1 MVRLCVI
8 WATFL
13 IACHRFPSYRR
24 PAYTWSSAMFDFVR
38 RNTRILQLI
47 LVLLIL
53 PSFVLVG
60 MEGYSQFTDNA
71 GTVAKVGKQ
80 KVSQQEWDNAH
91 RNFVERQR
99 SQRPDLDMS
108 LFDRPE
114 VKQQSLDALIRE
126 YVLLMAAN
134 DQHLAVPAGRIMRI
148 FANDPQFA
156 ALRNP
161 DGTVNKALLEARGM
175 TPLQLET
182 MLRQELTVAQVLGG
196 VQASS
201 HGSQASTRAA
211 VDALFQVRDVQ
222 WQKFEPKAYMAQL
235 APTAEQLQAF
245 YKDPANA
252 VWLTTPEQAD
262 VQYVVLDLDTLKAR
276 VSVSE
281 DDLRRS
287 YKENIQRY
295 STPEERRASH
305 ILIKAEASATAEQK
319 KAARAKAE
327 QLLAQLQ
334 KNPAQ
339 FAELARKNSDDPGS
353 GANGGDLDFFGRGDM
368 VKPFEDAAYGLKP
381 GQLSGIVESEF
392 GFHIIQLTAVRGGE
406 TKPFETVRAEI
417 EDDAR
422 KQLAQRQYAEAA
434 EKFTNMV
441 YEQSDSLQPVA
452 DELKLTVQVANGV
465 LRQPIGQEQGVMANR
480 RLLDTLFDATN
491 RAKGHNTEAVEVGT
505 NKLVSARIVKYRP
518 AALMPF
524 EQAQAQVRERWIKAQ
539 ALKAARADA
548 EQKMALGKQSPEK
561 VAMPAAVQM
570 SRRTMFAQP
579 AAVLDAALR
588 VPEKQLP
595 AWTVVSLGDE
605 GVALLKVNKVVP
617 LEVKPEELKEMQ
629 AQFSGYWA
637 RAEADAYYRALKREY
652 KVEYLNEGK
661 KVVEKATT
669 AQKSASAL

>member
-1 MVRLCVI
+1 
-8 WATFL
+8 
-13 IACHRFPSYRR
+13 
-24 PAYTWSSAMFDFVR
+24 MFDFVR

-319 KAARAKAE
+319 KTARAKAE

-406 TKPFETVRAEI
+406 TKPFEVVRAEI

-452 DELKLTVQVANGV
+452 DELKLTVQTANGV

>member
-1 MVRLCVI
+1 
-8 WATFL
+8 
-13 IACHRFPSYRR
+13 
-24 PAYTWSSAMFDFVR
+24 MFEFVR

-60 MEGYSQFTDNA
+60 MEGYSQFTDGA

-99 SQRPDLDMS
+99 SQRPDLDIS
-108 LFDRPE
+108 LFDQPE

-134 DQHLAVPAGRIMRI
+134 DQHLTVPAGRIMRI

-175 TPLQLET
+175 SPLQLET

-196 VQASS
+196 VQMSS
-201 HGSQASTRAA
+201 HGAQQSTRAA

-222 WQKFEPKAYMAQL
+222 WVKFEPKAYMAQL
-235 APTAEQLQAF
+235 NPTAEQLQAF

-252 VWLTTPEQAD
+252 AWLTTPEQAD

-276 VSVSE
+276 VSVS
-281 DDLRRS
+281 DDELRRS

-305 ILIKAEASATAEQK
+305 ILIKAEASASADEK

-353 GANGGDLDFFGRGDM
+353 GANGGDLDFFARGDM

-381 GQLSGIVESEF
+381 GQISGLVESEF
-392 GFHIIQLTAVRGGE
+392 GFHIIQLTGVRGGE
-406 TKPFETVRAEI
+406 TKPFEAVRAEI

-452 DELKLTVQVANGV
+452 DELKLPVQTANGV
-465 LRQPIGQEQGVMANR
+465 LRQPGSKDQGDLSNR

-491 RAKGHNTEAVEVGT
+491 RSKGHNTEAVEVGT

-524 EQAQAQVRERWIKAQ
+524 DQAQAQVRERWMTAQ

-548 EQKMALGKQSPEK
+548 EQKMALWKQSPEK
-561 VAMPAAVQM
+561 ATLPAAVQM
-570 SRRTMFAQP
+570 SRRTVFAQP

-588 VPEKQLP
+588 VPEAQLP

-629 AQFSGYWA
+629 AQFGGYWA

-661 KVVEKATT
+661 SVVEKAT
-669 AQKSASAL
+669 AVQKSASAL

>member
-1 MVRLCVI
+1 
-8 WATFL
+8 
-13 IACHRFPSYRR
+13 
-24 PAYTWSSAMFDFVR
+24 MFEFVR

-60 MEGYSQFTDNA
+60 MEGYSQFTDGA

-99 SQRPDLDMS
+99 SQRPDLDIS
-108 LFDRPE
+108 LFDQPE

-134 DQHLAVPAGRIMRI
+134 DQHLTVPAGRIMRI

-175 TPLQLET
+175 SPLQLET

-196 VQASS
+196 VQMSS
-201 HGSQASTRAA
+201 HGAQQSTRAA

-222 WQKFEPKAYMAQL
+222 WVKFEPKAYMAQL
-235 APTAEQLQAF
+235 NPTAAQLQAF

-252 VWLTTPEQAD
+252 AWLTTPEQAD

-276 VSVSE
+276 VSVS
-281 DDLRRS
+281 DDELRRS

-305 ILIKAEASATAEQK
+305 ILIKAEASASADEK

-353 GANGGDLDFFGRGDM
+353 GANGGDLDFFARGDM

-381 GQLSGIVESEF
+381 GQISGLVESEF
-392 GFHIIQLTAVRGGE
+392 GFHIIQLTGVRGGE
-406 TKPFETVRAEI
+406 TKPFEAVRAEI

-452 DELKLTVQVANGV
+452 DELKLPVQTANGV
-465 LRQPIGQEQGVMANR
+465 LRQPGSKDQGDLSNR

-491 RAKGHNTEAVEVGT
+491 RSKGHNTEAVEVGT

-524 EQAQAQVRERWIKAQ
+524 DQAQAQVRERWMTAQ

-548 EQKMALGKQSPEK
+548 EQKMALWKESPEK
-561 VAMPAAVQM
+561 AALPAAVQM
-570 SRRTMFAQP
+570 SRRTVFAQP

-588 VPEKQLP
+588 VPEAQLP
-595 AWTVVSLGDE
+595 AWTMVSLGDE

-629 AQFSGYWA
+629 AQFGGYWA

-661 KVVEKATT
+661 SVVEKATA

>member
-1 MVRLCVI
+1 
-8 WATFL
+8 
-13 IACHRFPSYRR
+13 
-24 PAYTWSSAMFDFVR
+24 MFEFVR

-60 MEGYSQFTDNA
+60 MEGYSQFTDGA

-99 SQRPDLDMS
+99 SQRPDLDIS
-108 LFDRPE
+108 LFDQPE

-134 DQHLAVPAGRIMRI
+134 DQHLTVPAGRIMRI

-175 TPLQLET
+175 SPLQLET

-196 VQASS
+196 VQMSS
-201 HGSQASTRAA
+201 HGAQQSTRAA

-222 WQKFEPKAYMAQL
+222 WVKFEPKAYMAQL
-235 APTAEQLQAF
+235 NPTAEQLQAF

-252 VWLTTPEQAD
+252 AWLTTPEQAD

-276 VSVSE
+276 VSVS
-281 DDLRRS
+281 DDELRRS

-305 ILIKAEASATAEQK
+305 ILIKAEASASADEK

-353 GANGGDLDFFGRGDM
+353 GANGGDLDFFARGDM

-381 GQLSGIVESEF
+381 GQISGLVESEF
-392 GFHIIQLTAVRGGE
+392 GFHIIQLTGVRGGE
-406 TKPFETVRAEI
+406 TKPFEAVRAEI

-452 DELKLTVQVANGV
+452 DELKLPVQTANGV
-465 LRQPIGQEQGVMANR
+465 LRQPGSKDQGDLSNR

-491 RAKGHNTEAVEVGT
+491 RSKGHNTEAVEVGT

-524 EQAQAQVRERWIKAQ
+524 DQAQALVRERWMTAQ
-539 ALKAARADA
+539 ALKAAHPALQLVTPGIRPAGSDA
-548 EQKMALGKQSPEK
+548 VIS
-561 VAMPAAVQM
+561 
-570 SRRTMFAQP
+570 S
-579 AAVLDAALR
+579 
-588 VPEKQLP
+588 
-595 AWTVVSLGDE
+595 
-605 GVALLKVNKVVP
+605 
-617 LEVKPEELKEMQ
+617 
-629 AQFSGYWA
+629 
-637 RAEADAYYRALKREY
+637 
-652 KVEYLNEGK
+652 
-661 KVVEKATT
+661 
-669 AQKSASAL
+669 

>member
-1 MVRLCVI
+1 
-8 WATFL
+8 
-13 IACHRFPSYRR
+13 
-24 PAYTWSSAMFDFVR
+24 MFEFVR

-60 MEGYSQFTDNA
+60 MEGYSQFTDGA

-99 SQRPDLDMS
+99 SQRPDLDIS
-108 LFDRPE
+108 LFDQPE

-134 DQHLAVPAGRIMRI
+134 DQHLTVPAGRIMRI

-175 TPLQLET
+175 SPLQLET

-196 VQASS
+196 VQMSS
-201 HGSQASTRAA
+201 HGAQQSTRAA

-222 WQKFEPKAYMAQL
+222 WVKFEPKAYMAQL
-235 APTAEQLQAF
+235 NPTAEQLQAF

-252 VWLTTPEQAD
+252 AWLTTPEQAD

-276 VSVSE
+276 VSVS
-281 DDLRRS
+281 DDELRRS

-305 ILIKAEASATAEQK
+305 ILIKAEASASADEK

-334 KNPAQ
+334 KSPAQ

-353 GANGGDLDFFGRGDM
+353 GANGGDLDFFARGDK
-368 VKPFEDAAYGLKP
+368 VKPFEEAAYGLKP
-381 GQLSGIVESEF
+381 GQISGLVESEF
-392 GFHIIQLTAVRGGE
+392 GFHIIQLTGVRGGE
-406 TKPFETVRAEI
+406 TKPFEAVRAEI

-452 DELKLTVQVANGV
+452 DELKLPVQTANGV
-465 LRQPIGQEQGVMANR
+465 LRQPGSKDQGDLSNR

-491 RAKGHNTEAVEVGT
+491 RSKGHNTEAVEVGT

-524 EQAQAQVRERWIKAQ
+524 DQAQAQVRERWMTAQ

-548 EQKMALGKQSPEK
+548 EQKMALWKQSPEK
-561 VAMPAAVQM
+561 AALPAAVQM
-570 SRRTMFAQP
+570 SRRTVFAQP

-588 VPEKQLP
+588 VPEAQLP

-629 AQFSGYWA
+629 AQFGGYWA

-661 KVVEKATT
+661 NVVEKATA

>member
-1 MVRLCVI
+1 
-8 WATFL
+8 
-13 IACHRFPSYRR
+13 
-24 PAYTWSSAMFDFVR
+24 MFDFVR

-108 LFDRPE
+108 LFDLPE

-134 DQHLAVPAGRIMRI
+134 DQHLTVPAGRIMRI

-175 TPLQLET
+175 SPLQLET

-196 VQASS
+196 VQMSS
-201 HGSQASTRAA
+201 HGSQLSTRAA

-222 WQKFEPKAYMAQL
+222 WVKFEPKAYVAQL
-235 APTAEQLQAF
+235 NPTAEQLQAF

-252 VWLTTPEQAD
+252 AWLTTPEQAD

-281 DDLRRS
+281 DELRRS

-305 ILIKAEASATAEQK
+305 ILVKAEASASAAEK

-334 KNPAQ
+334 KDPKQ

-368 VKPFEDAAYGLKP
+368 VKPFEDAAYALKP
-381 GQLSGIVESEF
+381 GQLSGVVESEF

-406 TKPFETVRAEI
+406 TQPFEAVRAEI

-452 DELKLTVQVANGV
+452 DELKLTVQTANGV
-465 LRQPIGQEQGVMANR
+465 LRQPGAKAQGDLSNR
-480 RLLDTLFDATN
+480 RLLETLFDPAN

-524 EQAQAQVRERWIKAQ
+524 EQAQAQVRERWMTAQ

-548 EQKMALGKQSPEK
+548 EQKMALWKQSPEK
-561 VAMPAAVQM
+561 AALPAAVQM
-570 SRRTMFAQP
+570 SRRTVFAQP

-652 KVEYLNEGK
+652 KAEYLNEGK
-661 KVVEKATT
+661 NVVEKATA

>member
-1 MVRLCVI
+1 M
-8 WATFL
+8 
-13 IACHRFPSYRR
+13 
-24 PAYTWSSAMFDFVR
+24 
-38 RNTRILQLI
+38 Q
-47 LVLLIL
+47 
-53 PSFVLVG
+53 
-60 MEGYSQFTDNA
+60 
-71 GTVAKVGKQ
+71 
-80 KVSQQEWDNAH
+80 
-91 RNFVERQR
+91 
-99 SQRPDLDMS
+99 
-108 LFDRPE
+108 
-114 VKQQSLDALIRE
+114 
-126 YVLLMAAN
+126 
-134 DQHLAVPAGRIMRI
+134 
-148 FANDPQFA
+148 
-156 ALRNP
+156 
-161 DGTVNKALLEARGM
+161 
-175 TPLQLET
+175 
-182 MLRQELTVAQVLGG
+182 
-196 VQASS
+196 
-201 HGSQASTRAA
+201 STRAA

-222 WQKFEPKAYMAQL
+222 WVKFEPKAYMAQL
-235 APTAEQLQAF
+235 NPTAEQLQAF

-252 VWLTTPEQAD
+252 AWLTTPEQAD

-276 VSVSE
+276 VSVS
-281 DDLRRS
+281 DDELRRS

-305 ILIKAEASATAEQK
+305 ILIKAEASASADEK

-353 GANGGDLDFFGRGDM
+353 GANGGDLDFFARGDM
-368 VKPFEDAAYGLKP
+368 VKPFEEAAYGLKP
-381 GQLSGIVESEF
+381 GQISGLVESEF
-392 GFHIIQLTAVRGGE
+392 GFHIIQLTGVRGGE
-406 TKPFETVRAEI
+406 TKPFEAVRAEI

-452 DELKLTVQVANGV
+452 DELKLPVQTANGV
-465 LRQPIGQEQGVMANR
+465 LRQPGSKDQGDLSNR

-491 RAKGHNTEAVEVGT
+491 RSKGHNTEAVEVGT
-505 NKLVSARIVKYRP
+505 NKLLSARIVKYRP

-524 EQAQAQVRERWIKAQ
+524 DQAQAQVRERWMTAQ

-548 EQKMALGKQSPEK
+548 EQKMALWKQSPEK
-561 VAMPAAVQM
+561 AALPAAVQM
-570 SRRTMFAQP
+570 SRRTVFAQP

-588 VPEKQLP
+588 VPEAQLP

-629 AQFSGYWA
+629 AQFGGYWA

-661 KVVEKATT
+661 NVVEKATA

>member
-1 MVRLCVI
+1 
-8 WATFL
+8 
-13 IACHRFPSYRR
+13 
-24 PAYTWSSAMFDFVR
+24 MFEFVR

-60 MEGYSQFTDNA
+60 MEGYSQFTDGA

-99 SQRPDLDMS
+99 SQRPDLDIS
-108 LFDRPE
+108 LFDQPE

-134 DQHLAVPAGRIMRI
+134 DQHLTVPAGRIMRI

-175 TPLQLET
+175 SPLQLET

-196 VQASS
+196 VQMSS
-201 HGSQASTRAA
+201 HGAQQSTRAA

-222 WQKFEPKAYMAQL
+222 WVKFEPKAYMAQL
-235 APTAEQLQAF
+235 NPTAEQLQAF

-252 VWLTTPEQAD
+252 AWLTTPEQAD

-276 VSVSE
+276 VSVS
-281 DDLRRS
+281 DDELRRS

-305 ILIKAEASATAEQK
+305 ILIKAEASASADEK

-353 GANGGDLDFFGRGDM
+353 GANGGDLDFFARGDM
-368 VKPFEDAAYGLKP
+368 VKPFEEAAYGLKP
-381 GQLSGIVESEF
+381 GQISGLVESEF
-392 GFHIIQLTAVRGGE
+392 GFHIIQLTGVRGGE
-406 TKPFETVRAEI
+406 TKPFEAVRAEI

-452 DELKLTVQVANGV
+452 DELKLPVQTANGV
-465 LRQPIGQEQGVMANR
+465 LRQPGSKDQGDLSNR

-491 RAKGHNTEAVEVGT
+491 RSKGHNTEAVEVGT

-524 EQAQAQVRERWIKAQ
+524 DQAQAQVRERWMTAQ

-548 EQKMALGKQSPEK
+548 EQKMALWKQSPEK
-561 VAMPAAVQM
+561 AALPAAVQM
-570 SRRTMFAQP
+570 SRRTVFAQP
-579 AAVLDAALR
+579 AAVLNAALR
-588 VPEKQLP
+588 VPEAQLP

-629 AQFSGYWA
+629 AQFGGYWA

-661 KVVEKATT
+661 SVVEKATA

>member
-1 MVRLCVI
+1 
-8 WATFL
+8 
-13 IACHRFPSYRR
+13 
-24 PAYTWSSAMFDFVR
+24 MFEFVR

-60 MEGYSQFTDNA
+60 MEGYSQFTDGA

-99 SQRPDLDMS
+99 SQRPDLDLS
-108 LFDRPE
+108 LFDQPS
-114 VKQQSLDALIRE
+114 VKQQSLDALVRE

-134 DQHLAVPAGRIMRI
+134 DQHLTVPAGRIMRI

-161 DGTVNKALLEARGM
+161 DGSVNKALLEARGM
-175 TPLQLET
+175 SPLQLET
-182 MLRQELTVAQVLGG
+182 MLRQELTVSQVLGG
-196 VQASS
+196 VQVSS
-201 HGSQASTRAA
+201 HGAQLSTRAA

-222 WQKFEPKAYMAQL
+222 WMKFEPKAYMAQL
-235 APTAEQLQAF
+235 NPTAEQLQAF

-252 VWLTTPEQAD
+252 AWLTTPEQAD
-262 VQYVVLDLDTLKAR
+262 VQYLVLDLDTLKAR

-281 DDLRRS
+281 DELRRS

-305 ILIKAEASATAEQK
+305 ILIKAEASASAEQK

-368 VKPFEDAAYGLKP
+368 VKQFEDAAYALKP
-381 GQLSGIVESEF
+381 GQLSGLVESEF
-392 GFHIIQLTAVRGGE
+392 GFHIIQLTGVRGGE
-406 TKPFETVRAEI
+406 TKPFESVRAEI

-452 DELKLTVQVANGV
+452 DELKLQIQTANGV
-465 LRQPIGQEQGVMANR
+465 LRQPGTKDQGALSNR
-480 RLLDTLFDATN
+480 RLLDTLFDPAN
-491 RAKGHNTEAVEVGT
+491 RGKGHNTEAVEVGT

-524 EQAQAQVRERWIKAQ
+524 DQAQALVRERWMTAQ

-548 EQKMALGKQSPEK
+548 EQKMALWKQSPEK
-561 VAMPAAVQM
+561 ASLPAATQM
-570 SRRTMFAQP
+570 SRRTVFAQP

-661 KVVEKATT
+661 SVADKAAA

>member
-1 MVRLCVI
+1 
-8 WATFL
+8 
-13 IACHRFPSYRR
+13 
-24 PAYTWSSAMFDFVR
+24 MFEFVR

-60 MEGYSQFTDNA
+60 MEGYSQFTDGA

-99 SQRPDLDMS
+99 SQRPDLDIS
-108 LFDRPE
+108 LFDQPE

-134 DQHLAVPAGRIMRI
+134 DQHLTVPAGRIMRI

-175 TPLQLET
+175 SPLQLET

-196 VQASS
+196 VQMSS
-201 HGSQASTRAA
+201 HGAQQSTRAA

-222 WQKFEPKAYMAQL
+222 WVKFEPKAYMAQL
-235 APTAEQLQAF
+235 NPTAAQLQAF

-252 VWLTTPEQAD
+252 AWLTTPEQAD

-276 VSVSE
+276 VSVS
-281 DDLRRS
+281 DDELRRS

-305 ILIKAEASATAEQK
+305 ILIKAEASASADEK

-353 GANGGDLDFFGRGDM
+353 GANGGDLDFFARGDM

-381 GQLSGIVESEF
+381 GQISGLVESEF
-392 GFHIIQLTAVRGGE
+392 GFHIIQLTGVRGGE
-406 TKPFETVRAEI
+406 TKPFEAVRAEI

-452 DELKLTVQVANGV
+452 DELKLPVQTANGV
-465 LRQPIGQEQGVMANR
+465 LRQPGSKDQGDLSNR

-491 RAKGHNTEAVEVGT
+491 RSKGHNTEAVEVGT

-524 EQAQAQVRERWIKAQ
+524 DQAQAQVRERWMTAQ
-539 ALKAARADA
+539 ALKAARGDA
-548 EQKMALGKQSPEK
+548 EQKMALWKQSPEK
-561 VAMPAAVQM
+561 AALPAAVQM
-570 SRRTMFAQP
+570 SRRTVFAQP

-588 VPEKQLP
+588 VPEAQLP

-629 AQFSGYWA
+629 AQFGGYWA

-661 KVVEKATT
+661 SVVEKATA

>member
-1 MVRLCVI
+1 
-8 WATFL
+8 
-13 IACHRFPSYRR
+13 
-24 PAYTWSSAMFDFVR
+24 MFDFVR

-108 LFDRPE
+108 LFDLPE

-134 DQHLAVPAGRIMRI
+134 DQHLTVPAGRIMRI

-175 TPLQLET
+175 SPLQLET

-196 VQASS
+196 VQMSS
-201 HGSQASTRAA
+201 HGSQLSTRAA

-222 WQKFEPKAYMAQL
+222 WVKFEPKAYLGQL
-235 APTAEQLQAF
+235 NPTAEQLQAF

-252 VWLTTPEQAD
+252 AWLTTPEQAD

-281 DDLRRS
+281 DELRRS

-305 ILIKAEASATAEQK
+305 ILIKAEASATADEK

-334 KNPAQ
+334 KDPKQ

-353 GANGGDLDFFGRGDM
+353 GANGGDLDFFARGDM

-406 TKPFETVRAEI
+406 TKPFEAVRAEI

-452 DELKLTVQVANGV
+452 DELKLAVQTANGV
-465 LRQPIGQEQGVMANR
+465 LRQPGAKEQGDLSNR
-480 RLLDTLFDATN
+480 RLLETLFDPAN
-491 RAKGHNTEAVEVGT
+491 RSKGHNTEAVEVGT

-524 EQAQAQVRERWIKAQ
+524 EQAQAQVRERWMTAQ

-548 EQKMALGKQSPEK
+548 EQKMALWKQSPEK
-561 VAMPAAVQM
+561 AALPAAVQM
-570 SRRTMFAQP
+570 SRSTVFAQP

-661 KVVEKATT
+661 TVVEKATA

>member
-1 MVRLCVI
+1 
-8 WATFL
+8 
-13 IACHRFPSYRR
+13 
-24 PAYTWSSAMFDFVR
+24 MFDFVR

-252 VWLTTPEQAD
+252 GWLTTPEQAD

-319 KAARAKAE
+319 KTARAKAE

>member
-1 MVRLCVI
+1 
-8 WATFL
+8 
-13 IACHRFPSYRR
+13 
-24 PAYTWSSAMFDFVR
+24 MFEFVR

-60 MEGYSQFTDNA
+60 MEGYSQFTDGA

-99 SQRPDLDMS
+99 SQRPDLDIS
-108 LFDRPE
+108 LFDQPE

-134 DQHLAVPAGRIMRI
+134 DQHLTVPAGRIMRI

-175 TPLQLET
+175 SPLQLET

-196 VQASS
+196 VQMSS
-201 HGSQASTRAA
+201 HGAQQSTRAA

-222 WQKFEPKAYMAQL
+222 WVKFEPKAYMAQL
-235 APTAEQLQAF
+235 NPTAEQLQAF

-252 VWLTTPEQAD
+252 AWLTTPEQAD

-276 VSVSE
+276 VSVS
-281 DDLRRS
+281 DDELRRS

-295 STPEERRASH
+295 STPQERRASH
-305 ILIKAEASATAEQK
+305 ILIKAEASASADEK

-353 GANGGDLDFFGRGDM
+353 GANGGDLDFFARGDM
-368 VKPFEDAAYGLKP
+368 VKPFEEAAYGLKP
-381 GQLSGIVESEF
+381 GQISGLVESEF
-392 GFHIIQLTAVRGGE
+392 GFHIIQLTGVRGGE
-406 TKPFETVRAEI
+406 TKPFEAVRAEI

-452 DELKLTVQVANGV
+452 DELKLPVQTANGV
-465 LRQPIGQEQGVMANR
+465 LRQPGSKDQGDLSNR

-491 RAKGHNTEAVEVGT
+491 RSKGHNTEAVEVGT

-524 EQAQAQVRERWIKAQ
+524 DQAQAQVRERWMTAQ

-548 EQKMALGKQSPEK
+548 EQKMALWKQSPEK
-561 VAMPAAVQM
+561 AALPAAVQM
-570 SRRTMFAQP
+570 SRRTVLAQP

-588 VPEKQLP
+588 VPEAQLP

-629 AQFSGYWA
+629 AQFGGYWA

-661 KVVEKATT
+661 SVVEKATA

>member
-1 MVRLCVI
+1 
-8 WATFL
+8 
-13 IACHRFPSYRR
+13 
-24 PAYTWSSAMFDFVR
+24 MFDFVR

-134 DQHLAVPAGRIMRI
+134 DQHLAVPSGRIMRI

-252 VWLTTPEQAD
+252 GWLTTPEQAD

-548 EQKMALGKQSPEK
+548 EQKMSLGKQSPEK

>member
-1 MVRLCVI
+1 
-8 WATFL
+8 
-13 IACHRFPSYRR
+13 
-24 PAYTWSSAMFDFVR
+24 MFEFVR

-60 MEGYSQFTDNA
+60 MEGYSQFTDGA

-99 SQRPDLDMS
+99 SQRPDLDIS
-108 LFDRPE
+108 LFDQPE

-134 DQHLAVPAGRIMRI
+134 DQHLTVPAGRIMRI

-161 DGTVNKALLEARGM
+161 DGTVNKTLLEARGM
-175 TPLQLET
+175 SPLQLET

-196 VQASS
+196 VQMSS
-201 HGSQASTRAA
+201 HGAQQSTRAA

-222 WQKFEPKAYMAQL
+222 WVKFEPKAYMAQL
-235 APTAEQLQAF
+235 NPTAEQLQAF

-252 VWLTTPEQAD
+252 AWLTTPEQAD

-276 VSVSE
+276 VSVS
-281 DDLRRS
+281 DDELRRS

-295 STPEERRASH
+295 STPQERRASH
-305 ILIKAEASATAEQK
+305 ILIKAEASASADEK

-353 GANGGDLDFFGRGDM
+353 GANGGDLDFFARGDM
-368 VKPFEDAAYGLKP
+368 VKPFEEAAYGLKP
-381 GQLSGIVESEF
+381 GQISGLVESEF
-392 GFHIIQLTAVRGGE
+392 GFHIIQLTGVRGGE
-406 TKPFETVRAEI
+406 TKPFEAVRAEI

-452 DELKLTVQVANGV
+452 DELKLPVQTANGV
-465 LRQPIGQEQGVMANR
+465 LRQPGSKDQGDLSNR

-491 RAKGHNTEAVEVGT
+491 RSKGHNTEAVEAGT

-524 EQAQAQVRERWIKAQ
+524 EQAQAQVRERWMTAQ

-548 EQKMALGKQSPEK
+548 EQKMALWKQSPEK
-561 VAMPAAVQM
+561 AALPAAVQM
-570 SRRTMFAQP
+570 SRRTVFAQP

-588 VPEKQLP
+588 VPEAQLP

-629 AQFSGYWA
+629 AQFGGYWA

-661 KVVEKATT
+661 SVVEKATA

>member
-1 MVRLCVI
+1 
-8 WATFL
+8 
-13 IACHRFPSYRR
+13 
-24 PAYTWSSAMFDFVR
+24 MFEFVR

-60 MEGYSQFTDNA
+60 MEGYSQFTDGA

-99 SQRPDLDMS
+99 SQRPDLDIS
-108 LFDRPE
+108 LFDQPE

-134 DQHLAVPAGRIMRI
+134 DQHLTVPAGRIMRI

-175 TPLQLET
+175 SPLQLET

-196 VQASS
+196 VQMSS
-201 HGSQASTRAA
+201 HGAQQSTRAA

-222 WQKFEPKAYMAQL
+222 WVKFEPKAYMAQL
-235 APTAEQLQAF
+235 NPTAEQLQAF

-252 VWLTTPEQAD
+252 AWLTTPEQAD

-276 VSVSE
+276 VSVS
-281 DDLRRS
+281 DDELRRS

-305 ILIKAEASATAEQK
+305 ILIKAEASASADEK

-353 GANGGDLDFFGRGDM
+353 GANGGDLDFFARGDM

-381 GQLSGIVESEF
+381 GQISGLVESEF
-392 GFHIIQLTAVRGGE
+392 GFHIIQLTGVRGGE
-406 TKPFETVRAEI
+406 TKPFEAVRAEI

-452 DELKLTVQVANGV
+452 DELKLPVQTANGV
-465 LRQPIGQEQGVMANR
+465 LRQPGSKDQGDLSNR

-491 RAKGHNTEAVEVGT
+491 RSKGHNTEAVEVGT

-524 EQAQAQVRERWIKAQ
+524 DQAQAQVRERWMTAQ

-548 EQKMALGKQSPEK
+548 EQKMALWKQSPEK
-561 VAMPAAVQM
+561 AALPAAVQM
-570 SRRTMFAQP
+570 SRRTVFAQP

-588 VPEKQLP
+588 VPEAQLP

-629 AQFSGYWA
+629 AQFGGYWA

-661 KVVEKATT
+661 SVVEKATA

>member
-1 MVRLCVI
+1 
-8 WATFL
+8 
-13 IACHRFPSYRR
+13 
-24 PAYTWSSAMFDFVR
+24 MFEFVR

-60 MEGYSQFTDNA
+60 MEGYSQFTDGA

-99 SQRPDLDMS
+99 SQRPDLDIS
-108 LFDRPE
+108 LFDQPE

-134 DQHLAVPAGRIMRI
+134 DQHLTVPAGRIMRI

-175 TPLQLET
+175 SPLQLET

-196 VQASS
+196 VQMSS
-201 HGSQASTRAA
+201 HGAQQSTRAA

-222 WQKFEPKAYMAQL
+222 WVKFEPKAYMAQL
-235 APTAEQLQAF
+235 NPTAEQLQAF

-252 VWLTTPEQAD
+252 AWLTTPEQAD

-276 VSVSE
+276 VSVS
-281 DDLRRS
+281 DDELRRS

-305 ILIKAEASATAEQK
+305 ILIKAEASASADEK

-353 GANGGDLDFFGRGDM
+353 GANGGDLDFFARGDM
-368 VKPFEDAAYGLKP
+368 VKPFEEAAYGLKP
-381 GQLSGIVESEF
+381 GQISGLVESEF
-392 GFHIIQLTAVRGGE
+392 GFHIIQLTGVRGGE
-406 TKPFETVRAEI
+406 TKPFEAVRAEI

-452 DELKLTVQVANGV
+452 DELKLPVQTANGV
-465 LRQPIGQEQGVMANR
+465 LRQPGSKDQGDLSNR

-491 RAKGHNTEAVEVGT
+491 RSKGHNTEAVEVGT

-524 EQAQAQVRERWIKAQ
+524 DQAQAQVRERWMTAQ

-548 EQKMALGKQSPEK
+548 EQKMALWKESPEK
-561 VAMPAAVQM
+561 ASLPAAVQM
-570 SRRTMFAQP
+570 SRRTVFAQP

-588 VPEKQLP
+588 VPEAQLP

-629 AQFSGYWA
+629 AQFGGYWA

-661 KVVEKATT
+661 SVVEKATA

>member
-1 MVRLCVI
+1 
-8 WATFL
+8 
-13 IACHRFPSYRR
+13 
-24 PAYTWSSAMFDFVR
+24 MFDFVR

-252 VWLTTPEQAD
+252 GWLTTPEQAD

>member
-1 MVRLCVI
+1 
-8 WATFL
+8 
-13 IACHRFPSYRR
+13 
-24 PAYTWSSAMFDFVR
+24 MFDFVR

-108 LFDRPE
+108 LFDLPE

-134 DQHLAVPAGRIMRI
+134 DQHLTVPAGRIMRI

-175 TPLQLET
+175 SPLQLET

-196 VQASS
+196 VQMSS
-201 HGSQASTRAA
+201 HGSQLSTRAA

-222 WQKFEPKAYMAQL
+222 WVKFEPKAYVAQL
-235 APTAEQLQAF
+235 NPTAEQLQAF

-252 VWLTTPEQAD
+252 AWLTTPEQAD

-281 DDLRRS
+281 DELRRS

-305 ILIKAEASATAEQK
+305 ILIKAEASASAAEK

-334 KNPAQ
+334 KDPKQ

-368 VKPFEDAAYGLKP
+368 VKPFEDAAYALKP
-381 GQLSGIVESEF
+381 GQLSGVVESEF
-392 GFHIIQLTAVRGGE
+392 GFHIIQVTAVRGGE
-406 TKPFETVRAEI
+406 TKPFEAVRAEI

-452 DELKLTVQVANGV
+452 DELKLTVQTANGV
-465 LRQPIGQEQGVMANR
+465 LRQPGAKAQGDLSNR
-480 RLLDTLFDATN
+480 RLLETLFDPAN

-524 EQAQAQVRERWIKAQ
+524 EQAQAQVRERWMTAQ

-548 EQKMALGKQSPEK
+548 EQKMALWKQSPEK
-561 VAMPAAVQM
+561 AALPAAVQM
-570 SRRTMFAQP
+570 SRRTVFAQP

-652 KVEYLNEGK
+652 KAEYLNEGK
-661 KVVEKATT
+661 NVVEKATA

>member
-1 MVRLCVI
+1 
-8 WATFL
+8 
-13 IACHRFPSYRR
+13 
-24 PAYTWSSAMFDFVR
+24 MFDFVR

-235 APTAEQLQAF
+235 TPTAEQLQAF

-252 VWLTTPEQAD
+252 GWLTTPEQAD

-406 TKPFETVRAEI
+406 TKPFEAVRAEI

-452 DELKLTVQVANGV
+452 DELKLTVQTANGV

>member
-1 MVRLCVI
+1 
-8 WATFL
+8 
-13 IACHRFPSYRR
+13 
-24 PAYTWSSAMFDFVR
+24 MFEFVR

-60 MEGYSQFTDNA
+60 MEGYSQFTDGA

-99 SQRPDLDMS
+99 SQRPDLDIS
-108 LFDRPE
+108 LFDQPE

-134 DQHLAVPAGRIMRI
+134 DQHLTVPAGRIMRI

-175 TPLQLET
+175 SPLQLET

-196 VQASS
+196 VQMSS
-201 HGSQASTRAA
+201 HGAQQSTRAA

-222 WQKFEPKAYMAQL
+222 WVKFEPKAYMAQL
-235 APTAEQLQAF
+235 NPTAEQLQAF

-252 VWLTTPEQAD
+252 AWLTTPEQAD

-276 VSVSE
+276 VSVS
-281 DDLRRS
+281 DDELRRS

-305 ILIKAEASATAEQK
+305 ILIKAEASASADEK

-353 GANGGDLDFFGRGDM
+353 GANGGDLDFFARGDM

-406 TKPFETVRAEI
+406 TKPFEAVRAEI

-452 DELKLTVQVANGV
+452 DELKLPVQTANGV
-465 LRQPIGQEQGVMANR
+465 LRQPGSKDQGDLSNR

-491 RAKGHNTEAVEVGT
+491 RSKGHNTEAVEVGT

-524 EQAQAQVRERWIKAQ
+524 EQAQAQVRERWMTAQ

-548 EQKMALGKQSPEK
+548 EQKMALWKQSPEK
-561 VAMPAAVQM
+561 AALPAAVQM
-570 SRRTMFAQP
+570 SRRTVFAQP

-588 VPEKQLP
+588 VPEAQLP

-629 AQFSGYWA
+629 AQFGGYWA

-661 KVVEKATT
+661 SVVEKATA